1 MSDSLA
7 SVDLVANPSENESE
21 SVVTNN
27 SESQVNAELVV
38 NPSKSES
45 VVSKNNESE
54 IVSSKNSESQANV
67 ELVANAVPFSPQ
79 ATCNSRQNIN
89 DPNN

>member
-1 MSDSLA
+1 MIG
-7 SVDLVANPSENESE
+7 NPSKGESE
-21 SVVTNN
+21 CVVTKN
-27 SESQVNAELVV
+27 SESQVNAELAV
-38 NPSKSES
+38 NPSKIES

-54 IVSSKNSESQANV
+54 IVSSKNSESQASV
-67 ELVANAVPFSPQ
+67 ELVANEVPFSPQ